1 MEDRKIAMEIR
12 RRKKDEK
19 NRALNDQVQEM
30 KRKAKEAE
38 DWYRKKDFLLWKVL
52 PFCAVLAMLCIGTG
66 LLYSKLMEDKDY
78 DDEVTVE
85 SVFEEVSRD

>member
-19 NRALNDQVQEM
+19 NRALEAQVQGM
-30 KRKAKEAE
+30 KRKAKGAE

-52 PFCAVLAMLCIGTG
+52 PFCVVLAMLCIGTV
-66 LLYSKLMEDKDY
+66 LLYSKLKEDIDFE
-78 DDEVTVE
+78 DEAYIET
-85 SVFEEVSRD
+85 VFEEN